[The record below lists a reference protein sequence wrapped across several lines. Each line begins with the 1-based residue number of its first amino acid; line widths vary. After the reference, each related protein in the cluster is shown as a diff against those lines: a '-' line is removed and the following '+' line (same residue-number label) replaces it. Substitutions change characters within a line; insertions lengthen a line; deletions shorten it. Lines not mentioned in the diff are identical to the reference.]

1 MKGGRSQLRREVSL
15 IAKSRV
21 QRGPRDGHKKAAAS
35 RLVDVTPE
43 QERAIL
49 VAVDLKARDQ
59 LWTLEDTLS
68 ELTHLAES
76 AGAEVVGVLHQKAER
91 LTSTYIGKGK
101 LEELRELV
109 EQESASVVIF
119 DDELTPTQQRNLE
132 AAIAPKTF
140 TRNGEQSEVKIID
153 RTALILDVFGRHA
166 STYEGKLQ
174 VELAQH
180 EYLLPRLAGQWSHL
194 ERLGG
199 GIGTRGPGE
208 TQIETDRRLVR
219 RRLQKIR
226 SELDGVRRR
235 RTLHMDRRKKAAIP
249 MATLVGYTNAG
260 KSTLF
265 NALVR
270 SGSAPDGSA
279 SLAADQLFSTLDPV
293 TRRIRLPSGAP
304 LLLSDTVGF
313 IQKLSPNVI
322 AAFRAT
328 LDELDRA
335 DVLLH
340 VIDVSHP
347 KAPEQT
353 EVVEQTLDELGLA
366 GRPRLLVINKMD
378 LLTEDE
384 AAALDSRDGQ
394 ALTSSGPVDWEAGAG
409 VLVSAEKGWNLD
421 DLLREIENQLV
432 NIDGP
437 LLMTEEYAS
446 GWR

>member
-1 MKGGRSQLRREVSL
+1 MKG
-15 IAKSRV
+15 
-21 QRGPRDGHKKAAAS
+21 
-35 RLVDVTPE
+35 
-43 QERAIL
+43 
-49 VAVDLKARDQ
+49 RDQ
-59 LWTLEDTLS
+59 LWTLEDTLG
-68 ELTHLAES
+68 ELRHLTES
-76 AGAEVVGVLHQKAER
+76 AGAEVVGTLFQRSDR
-91 LTSTYIGKGK
+91 LTPTYIGKGK
-101 LEELRELV
+101 LDELRDLIE
-109 EQESASVVIF
+109 EKSASIVIF
-119 DDELTPTQQRNLE
+119 DEELTPTQQRNLE
-132 AAIAPKTF
+132 AAISPRSF
-140 TRNGEQSEVKIID
+140 TRNGEQGEIKIID

-219 RRLQKIR
+219 RRLQKIK

-235 RTLHMDRRKKAAIP
+235 RTLHMDRRKKSAIP

-265 NALVR
+265 NALVNA
-270 SGSAPDGSA
+270 GTGADA
-279 SLAADQLFSTLDPV
+279 SLAANQLFSTLDPV

-347 KAPEQT
+347 KAPEQM
-353 EVVEQTLDELGLA
+353 EVVEQTLDELGL
-366 GRPRLLVINKMD
+366 GDRPRLLVINKMD
-378 LLTEDE
+378 LLTDM
-384 AAALDSRDGQ
+384 A
-394 ALTSSGPVDWEAGAG
+394 SSGGELAEVRELSLGAGWEKDAADG

-421 DLLREIENQLV
+421 HLLSEIENELV

-437 LLMTEEYAS
+437 LLMTEEYAG

>member
-1 MKGGRSQLRREVSL
+1 M
-15 IAKSRV
+15 
-21 QRGPRDGHKKAAAS
+21 
-35 RLVDVTPE
+35 PE
-43 QERAIL
+43 RERAIL
-49 VAVDLKARDQ
+49 VAVELKGRDQ
-59 LWTLEDTLS
+59 LWALEDTLG
-68 ELTHLAES
+68 ELRHLAES
-76 AGAEVVGVLHQKAER
+76 AGADVVGIVHQRAER

-101 LEELRELV
+101 VDELREV
-109 EQESASVVIF
+109 IEQQSASVVIF

-132 AAIAPKTF
+132 AAIAPKSF
-140 TRNGEQSEVKIID
+140 TRNGEQTEVKVID

-235 RTLHMDRRKKAAIP
+235 RTLHMDRRKKSAIP

-265 NALVR
+265 NALVP
-270 SGSAPDGSA
+270 SGSSSTEHA

-353 EVVEQTLDELGLA
+353 EVVEQTLEELGL
-366 GRPRLLVINKMD
+366 GDRPRLLVINKMD
-378 LLTEDE
+378 LLT
-384 AAALDSRDGQ
+384 DS
-394 ALTSSGPVDWEAGAG
+394 ATSSGEVAQGRAFSFGADWEKDAASG

-421 DLLREIENQLV
+421 HLLAEIENQLV

-437 LLMTEEYAS
+437 LLMTEEYAE

>member
-1 MKGGRSQLRREVSL
+1 M
-15 IAKSRV
+15 
-21 QRGPRDGHKKAAAS
+21 
-35 RLVDVTPE
+35 DVTPE
-43 QERAIL
+43 RERAIL
-49 VAVDLKARDQ
+49 VAVELKARDQ
-59 LWTLEDTLS
+59 LWALEDTLG
-68 ELTHLAES
+68 ELRHLAES
-76 AGAEVVGVLHQKAER
+76 AGAEVVGVVQQRADR
-91 LTSTYIGKGK
+91 LTPTYVGKGK
-101 LEELRELV
+101 LDELRDVIGEK
-109 EQESASVVIF
+109 SASIVIF

-132 AAIAPKTF
+132 AAISPRSF
-140 TRNGEQSEVKIID
+140 TRSGEQNEIKIID

-219 RRLQKIR
+219 RRLQKIKT
-226 SELDGVRRR
+226 ELDGVRRR
-235 RTLHMDRRKKAAIP
+235 RSLHMDRRKKSAIP

-265 NALVR
+265 NALIR
-270 SGSAPDGSA
+270 SGSEPDGTA
-279 SLAADQLFSTLDPV
+279 SLAADQLFSTLDPI

-353 EVVEQTLDELGLA
+353 EVVEQTLEELGL
-366 GRPRLLVINKMD
+366 GDRPRLLVINKMD
-378 LLTEDE
+378 LLKENERDVF
-384 AAALDSRDGQ
+384 DSADRDG
-394 ALTSSGPVDWEAGAG
+394 APSSFSRGREVDAG

-421 DLLREIENQLV
+421 DLLHEVENQLV
-432 NIDGP
+432 SLDGP

>member
-1 MKGGRSQLRREVSL
+1 MGELR
-15 IAKSRV
+15 
-21 QRGPRDGHKKAAAS
+21 H
-35 RLVDVTPE
+35 
-43 QERAIL
+43 
-49 VAVDLKARDQ
+49 
-59 LWTLEDTLS
+59 
-68 ELTHLAES
+68 LTES
-76 AGAEVVGVLHQKAER
+76 AGAQVVGTLHQRADR
-91 LTSTYIGKGK
+91 LTPTYIGKGK
-101 LEELRELV
+101 VEELGDLAKEL
-109 EQESASVVIF
+109 SADVVIF

-132 AAIAPKTF
+132 AILSPRSF
-140 TRNGEQSEVKIID
+140 TRSGEQSEIKIID

-226 SELDGVRRR
+226 SELDGVRQR
-235 RTLHMDRRKKAAIP
+235 RTLHMDRRKKSAIP

-265 NALVR
+265 NALVQA
-270 SGSAPDGSA
+270 GTNGEA
-279 SLAADQLFSTLDPV
+279 SLAANQLFSTLDPV

-313 IQKLSPNVI
+313 IQKLSHNVI

-353 EVVEQTLDELGLA
+353 EVVEQTLDELGL
-366 GRPRLLVINKMD
+366 GDRPRLLVINKMD
-378 LLTEDE
+378 LLTDNP
-384 AAALDSRDGQ
+384 A
-394 ALTSSGPVDWEAGAG
+394 SSGELADPDSLPLGPGWQEDAADG
-409 VLVSAEKGWNLD
+409 VLVSAAKGWNLD
-421 DLLREIENQLV
+421 HLLAEIEDQLV
-432 NIDGP
+432 NLDGP
-437 LLMTEEYAS
+437 LLMTEEYAQ

>member
-1 MKGGRSQLRREVSL
+1 MN
-15 IAKSRV
+15 
-21 QRGPRDGHKKAAAS
+21 QRAD
-35 RLVDVTPE
+35 
-43 QERAIL
+43 
-49 VAVDLKARDQ
+49 
-59 LWTLEDTLS
+59 
-68 ELTHLAES
+68 
-76 AGAEVVGVLHQKAER
+76 R
-91 LTSTYIGKGK
+91 LTPTYIGKGK
-101 LEELRELV
+101 VDELQELV
-109 EQESASVVIF
+109 QEKNAGVVIF

-132 AAIAPKTF
+132 TALSPRTF
-140 TRNGEQSEVKIID
+140 TRNGEQSEIKVID

-219 RRLQKIR
+219 RRLQKIK
-226 SELDGVRRR
+226 SELEGVRQR
-235 RTLHMDRRKKAAIP
+235 RTLHMDRRKKSAIP

-265 NALVR
+265 NALVQA
-270 SGSAPDGSA
+270 GANGDA
-279 SLAADQLFSTLDPV
+279 SPAANQLFSTLDPV

-335 DVLLH
+335 DILLH

-353 EVVEQTLDELGLA
+353 EVVEQTLDELGL
-366 GRPRLLVINKMD
+366 GDRPRLLVINKMD
-378 LLTEDE
+378 LLSDS
-384 AAALDSRDGQ
+384 AAFGRELNDTGVLSLGE
-394 ALTSSGPVDWEAGAG
+394 GWEKDAADG

-421 DLLREIENQLV
+421 HLLSEIENELV
-432 NIDGP
+432 DLDGP
-437 LLMTEEYAS
+437 LLMTEEYAT

>member
-1 MKGGRSQLRREVSL
+1 MGELR
-15 IAKSRV
+15 
-21 QRGPRDGHKKAAAS
+21 H
-35 RLVDVTPE
+35 
-43 QERAIL
+43 
-49 VAVDLKARDQ
+49 
-59 LWTLEDTLS
+59 
-68 ELTHLAES
+68 LTES
-76 AGAEVVGVLHQKAER
+76 AGAQVVGTLHQRADR
-91 LTSTYIGKGK
+91 LTPTYIGKGK
-101 LEELRELV
+101 VEELGDLAKEL
-109 EQESASVVIF
+109 SADVVIF

-132 AAIAPKTF
+132 AILSPRSF
-140 TRNGEQSEVKIID
+140 TRSGEQSEVKIID

-226 SELDGVRRR
+226 SELDGVRQR
-235 RTLHMDRRKKAAIP
+235 RTLHMDRRKKSAIP

-265 NALVR
+265 NALVQA
-270 SGSAPDGSA
+270 GTNGEA
-279 SLAADQLFSTLDPV
+279 SLAANQLFSTLDPV

-313 IQKLSPNVI
+313 IQKLSHNVI

-353 EVVEQTLDELGLA
+353 EVVEQTLDELGL
-366 GRPRLLVINKMD
+366 GDRPRLLVINKMD
-378 LLTEDE
+378 LLTDNPV
-384 AAALDSRDGQ
+384 
-394 ALTSSGPVDWEAGAG
+394 SSGQLADPDSLPLGPGWQKDAADG
-409 VLVSAEKGWNLD
+409 VLVSAAKGWNLD
-421 DLLREIENQLV
+421 HLLAGIEDQLV
-432 NIDGP
+432 NLDGP
-437 LLMTEEYAS
+437 LLMTEEYAQ

>member
-1 MKGGRSQLRREVSL
+1 MVGTIFQRS
-15 IAKSRV
+15 
-21 QRGPRDGHKKAAAS
+21 
-35 RLVDVTPE
+35 
-43 QERAIL
+43 
-49 VAVDLKARDQ
+49 
-59 LWTLEDTLS
+59 
-68 ELTHLAES
+68 
-76 AGAEVVGVLHQKAER
+76 ER
-91 LTSTYIGKGK
+91 LTPTYVGKGK
-101 LEELRELV
+101 LDELRDLVKEL
-109 EQESASVVIF
+109 SADVVVF

-132 AAIAPKTF
+132 AALSPNSAPLY
-140 TRNGEQSEVKIID
+140 GERGEIKVID

-174 VELAQH
+174 VDLAQH

-219 RRLQKIR
+219 RKLQKIK

-235 RTLHMDRRKKAAIP
+235 RTLHMDRRKKSAIP

-265 NALVR
+265 NALVQ
-270 SGSAPDGSA
+270 SGSSGDA
-279 SLAADQLFSTLDPV
+279 SLAANQLFSTLDPV

-353 EVVEQTLDELGLA
+353 EVVEQTLDELGL
-366 GRPRLLVINKMD
+366 GDRPRLLVINKMD
-378 LLTEDE
+378 LLTDL
-384 AAALDSRDGQ
+384 A
-394 ALTSSGPVDWEAGAG
+394 SSGRELAEVRELSLGAGWEKDAADG

-421 DLLREIENQLV
+421 HLLSEIEDQLV
-432 NIDGP
+432 NLDGP
-437 LLMTEEYAS
+437 LLMTEEYAT

>member
-1 MKGGRSQLRREVSL
+1 M
-15 IAKSRV
+15 
-21 QRGPRDGHKKAAAS
+21 
-35 RLVDVTPE
+35 VDVTPE
-43 QERAIL
+43 HDRAIL
-49 VAVDLKARDQ
+49 VAVEVKGRDQ
-59 LWTLEDTLS
+59 LWTLDDTLG
-68 ELTHLAES
+68 ELQHLTES
-76 AGAEVVGVLHQKAER
+76 AGAEVVATVQQRSDR
-91 LTSTYIGKGK
+91 LTPTYIGKGK
-101 LEELRELV
+101 LEELQELI
-109 EQESASVVIF
+109 EEKSASVVIF

-132 AAIAPKTF
+132 AVISPRTF
-140 TRNGEQSEVKIID
+140 TRNGEQTEVKVID

-219 RRLQKIR
+219 RRLQKIK

-235 RTLHMDRRKKAAIP
+235 RTLHMDRRKKSAIP

-265 NALVR
+265 NALVQA
-270 SGSAPDGSA
+270 GTGGDA
-279 SLAADQLFSTLDPV
+279 SLAANQLFSTLDPV

-313 IQKLSPNVI
+313 IQKLSHNVI

-353 EVVEQTLDELGLA
+353 EVVEQTLDELGL
-366 GRPRLLVINKMD
+366 GDRPRLLVINKMD
-378 LLTEDE
+378 LLTDS
-384 AAALDSRDGQ
+384 AASGSELAEVRELSLGEGWERD
-394 ALTSSGPVDWEAGAG
+394 AADG
-409 VLVSAEKGWNLD
+409 VLVSADKGWNLD
-421 DLLREIENQLV
+421 HLLSEIENQLV
-432 NIDGP
+432 DLDGP
-437 LLMTEEYAS
+437 LLMTEEYA
-446 GWR
+446 GGGR

>member
-1 MKGGRSQLRREVSL
+1 MKGQ
-15 IAKSRV
+15 
-21 QRGPRDGHKKAAAS
+21 
-35 RLVDVTPE
+35 
-43 QERAIL
+43 
-49 VAVDLKARDQ
+49 DQ
-59 LWTLEDTLS
+59 LWTLDDTLG
-68 ELTHLAES
+68 ELRHLTES
-76 AGAEVVGVLHQKAER
+76 AGAEVVGTVQQRADR
-91 LTSTYIGKGK
+91 LTPTYIGKGK
-101 LEELRELV
+101 LEELQELI
-109 EQESASVVIF
+109 EEKSASVVIF

-132 AAIAPKTF
+132 AVISPRTF
-140 TRNGEQSEVKIID
+140 TRNGEQTEVKVID

-219 RRLQKIR
+219 RRLQKIK

-235 RTLHMDRRKKAAIP
+235 RTLHMDRRKKSAIP

-265 NALVR
+265 NALVNA
-270 SGSAPDGSA
+270 GTDGEA
-279 SLAADQLFSTLDPV
+279 SLAANQLFSTLDPV

-335 DVLLH
+335 DILLH

-353 EVVEQTLDELGLA
+353 EVVEQTLEELGL
-366 GRPRLLVINKMD
+366 GDRPRLLVINKMD
-378 LLTEDE
+378 LLTGSPTPNGELAEVRELSLGSGWDSD
-384 AAALDSRDGQ
+384 AAD
-394 ALTSSGPVDWEAGAG
+394 G

-421 DLLREIENQLV
+421 HLLSEIENQLV
-432 NIDGP
+432 ELDGP
-437 LLMTEEYAS
+437 LLMTEEYA
-446 GWR
+446 GGRR